1 MDTTYIINHRD
12 IVSRV
17 EIPTTDSVNVCELSD
32 VVTELSHI
40 NESISEINAMSMS
53 SVLGMPEGVASIVI
67 PTAVTLI
74 VFILSEL
81 VVYWRNKKQQQKD
94 RKKYRNIVFQWCDVI
109 SPIITNQ
116 INACNSFSEILKASI
131 DLQPE
136 SFVFT
141 KSCVDKIKS
150 IGADKLIEVFVMK
163 PDGKVEKDKNATYT
177 YNIISQFEYLS
188 FTEIIIDR
196 HYNKYH
202 ELITDLQQQWN
213 SLDDTLSEA
222 LNDCTEDFYVKALEL
237 KINALKTY
245 KRNSSHDYLTN
256 YVEPLIQIALS
267 DKYLKTQNISKVI
280 DVLRQYIMIEEHR
293 KSICDSY
300 KEIFETIAENMRQS
314 YESLQKACAYLKD

>member
-17 EIPTTDSVNVCELSD
+17 EIPASDSVNMSELSD
-32 VVTELSHI
+32 VVTGLSHI
-40 NESISEINAMSMS
+40 NESISEINTMSMS

-81 VVYWRNKKQQQKD
+81 VVYCRNKRQQRKD
-94 RKKYRNIVFQWCDVI
+94 REKYRNIVFQWCEVI

-116 INACNSFSEILKASI
+116 IKACKTFSEILKAST

-163 PDGKVEKDKNATYT
+163 ADGKVDKDKNATYT
-177 YNIISQFEYLS
+177 YNIISQVEYLS
-188 FTEIIIDR
+188 FTEIVIDG
-196 HYNKYH
+196 HYNKYY

-222 LNDCTEDFYVKALEL
+222 LNDCSGDFFVKALEL
-237 KINALKTY
+237 KINAFKTCN
-245 KRNSSHDYLTN
+245 RNSSQDYLTK
-256 YVEPLIQIALS
+256 YVEPLIQMALS
-267 DKYLKTQNISKVI
+267 DKYYQTKNISKVI
-280 DVLRQYIMIEEHR
+280 DVLRHYIMIEESR
-293 KSICDSY
+293 KSICDGY
-300 KEIFETIAENMRQS
+300 KVIFEKTAENMSQS
-314 YESLQKACAYLKD
+314 YESLHEACAYLKN